1 VQARRLKTKR
11 FRGVCNKIKVGLRV
25 HISTSEQQKINV

>member
-1 VQARRLKTKR
+1 LKTKR

-25 HISTSEQQKINV
+25 HISTLVFQANLG